1 MERSEG
7 KAEEE
12 VCPAD
17 RRRPQ
22 VRGRQRGPASRPDAE
37 EAGQREGRAPR
48 DYQQHLT
55 GADPHWMHS
64 PYLETGAT
72 MMRSNRWTSA
82 WPALLAFAFGL
93 GSYAAPQEKA
103 KEPARQERKD
113 SKQERKD
120 EARPAKAR
128 V

>member
-1 MERSEG
+1 
-7 KAEEE
+7 
-12 VCPAD
+12 
-17 RRRPQ
+17 
-22 VRGRQRGPASRPDAE
+22 
-37 EAGQREGRAPR
+37 
-48 DYQQHLT
+48 
-55 GADPHWMHS
+55 
-64 PYLETGAT
+64 

-128 V
+128 VHKHVYGMDLLGDKLASNGDQKILVQGKFTISAVIKIGRAHV